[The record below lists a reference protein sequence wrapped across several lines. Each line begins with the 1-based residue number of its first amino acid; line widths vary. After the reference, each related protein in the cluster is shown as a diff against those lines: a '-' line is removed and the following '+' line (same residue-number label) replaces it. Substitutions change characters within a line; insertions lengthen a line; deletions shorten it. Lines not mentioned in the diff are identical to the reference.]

1 VVCLSE
7 GPQAWLP
14 VNRQSLAGLDWLNDD
29 VGSLREAYETACRV
43 MPEDAKW
50 EAIACGER
58 RLGLLVHPAA
68 KADGPSRAILYF
80 HGGGWIVGSPL
91 THADI
96 SGALNATTGLAV
108 ISVDYRLAPE
118 HVAPAPI
125 EDGLAAID
133 YLLARD
139 SGMSLILCGD
149 SAGAAITLAV
159 ASTANDAMKAR
170 IAGIAA
176 CYGSY
181 GLLNSRSL
189 NQFGSRISGLDVAC
203 LQRMWRC
210 AHAPG
215 AASPYGI
222 KAISSAGDAQVYIL
236 AGAQDPVLDDSLA
249 LAGALRATG
258 RLAGLDIVSGEGHG
272 FLHGGLTAP
281 PARAAFGRLAQWIEG
296 LPLD

>member
-1 VVCLSE
+1 VVCLSK
-7 GPQAWLP
+7 GPPAWLP

-29 VGSLREAYETACRV
+29 IGSLREAYETACRV
-43 MPEDAKW
+43 MPASATW
-50 EAIACGER
+50 QAIACGER
-58 RLGLLVHPAA
+58 RLGLLVHPPA
-68 KADGPSRAILYF
+68 KADGRGRAILYF

-96 SGALNATTGLAV
+96 SGAFNATTGLAV

-139 SGMSLILCGD
+139 GGRSLVLCGD
-149 SAGAAITLAV
+149 SAGAAIALAV
-159 ASTANDAMKAR
+159 AGAANDAMKAR

-181 GLLNSRSL
+181 GLLNSRTL
-189 NQFGSRISGLDVAC
+189 NRFGSRISGLDVAC
-203 LQRMWRC
+203 VARMWRC

-222 KAISSAGDAQVYIL
+222 EAISSTGAAPVYVL
-236 AGAQDPVLDDSLA
+236 AGAQDPVLDD
-249 LAGALRATG
+249 
-258 RLAGLDIVSGEGHG
+258 
-272 FLHGGLTAP
+272 
-281 PARAAFGRLAQWIEG
+281 
-296 LPLD
+296 